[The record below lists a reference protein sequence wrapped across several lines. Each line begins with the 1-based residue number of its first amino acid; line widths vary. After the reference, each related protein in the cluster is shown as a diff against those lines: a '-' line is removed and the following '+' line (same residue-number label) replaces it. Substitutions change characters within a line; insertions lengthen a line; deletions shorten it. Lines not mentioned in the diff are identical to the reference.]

1 MSTSLFTA
9 ERLLGAGQH
18 EQAIATLLAYTR
30 DHPQCQQGLVLQ
42 ARAFGIAGCPEE
54 ARRDYRRA
62 RALGPDDPALRREE
76 RALTRELELRGAE
89 CRHLHRIGAFT
100 VKRFLGIGWE
110 GAAYHCRGDD
120 GRHYIV
126 KRFHP
131 HRVTRLNR
139 PVTWFGQS
147 LPAASAHLLALSTA
161 LHARPHQALYRYS
174 PLVDDAGLLY
184 AVHYPFE
191 RLYPIRPQLLGEIAF
206 GTRLLH
212 AALSAQAYVLR
223 HTGLVL
229 VDLLPRQFMIT
240 GRGEPRFIDYGTTLL
255 RPDDVRVCDAARHV
269 VTLMR
274 LMHDVVAPGR
284 SAAFKRTL
292 EAARGSRDAL
302 AAAFEVNDAL
312 YVSVERWPMLR
323 PLHAHAVQGNFEA
336 FVDADLYHTA
346 AVRLPRAPVDWLTRR
361 EVLRGTLVRWRHTM
375 ATALHV

>member
-1 MSTSLFTA
+1 MSTSLATA
-9 ERLLGAGQH
+9 ERLLGTDQH
-18 EQAIATLLAYTR
+18 EQAIATLLAYTH
-30 DHPQCQQGLVLQ
+30 DHPQCQRGLVLQ
-42 ARAFGIAGCPEE
+42 ARAFSVAGCPEE

-62 RALGPDDPALRREE
+62 RALGPDDPVLRREE
-76 RALTRELELRGAE
+76 RALTRELDSRAAE
-89 CRHLHRIGAFT
+89 CRSLRRIDAFT

-120 GRHYIV
+120 GRQYIV

-147 LPAASAHLLALSTA
+147 LPAASANLRDLSTA
-161 LHARPHQALYRYS
+161 LQARPLRVLYRYS

-191 RLYPIRPQLLGEIAF
+191 RLYPIRSQLLCQPAF
-206 GTRLLH
+206 GTRLLQ

-229 VDLLPRQFMIT
+229 IDLLPRQFMIT
-240 GRGEPRFIDYGTTLL
+240 GRGEPRFIDYGSTLL

-269 VTLMR
+269 ATMMR
-274 LMHDVVAPGR
+274 LVHDVVAPGH
-284 SAAFKRTL
+284 SGAFKRTL
-292 EAARGSRDAL
+292 EAAGDDRDAL
-302 AAAFEVNDAL
+302 AAAFELSDAL
-312 YVSVERWPMLR
+312 DTAVERWPMLR
-323 PLHAHAVQGNFEA
+323 ALRTHAVQGNFEA

-346 AVRLPRAPVDWLTRR
+346 AARLPSAPVGWHTRR
-361 EVLRGTLVRWRHTM
+361 EVLRSTLARWCHAMAPARH
-375 ATALHV
+375 A